1 MVCSSRDRKIRNGL
15 HHRFPAEGSPEARWY
30 DVNRQVSPLLRI
42 PIELRLQI
50 YELVLGNR
58 QIHVFYVPWQH
69 KRRIKNGQV
78 YTETIR
84 GGFRYQVLQKKQDP
98 WELDPRQLRD
108 STAVPLASLGS
119 RITLLSGVCRQLYH
133 ETALLPQQ
141 MNTWSFENLHVMERY
156 ILRENRMPLLQRRAI
171 QTLYCKEKLPK
182 ALAKKFGGLEAIIW
196 KDGKRLRRQDL
207 LLYPDVTW
215 KDRKE
220 LRERSCRW

>member
-1 MVCSSRDRKIRNGL
+1 MAFTIAFHPRDLQK
-15 HHRFPAEGSPEARWY
+15 H
-30 DVNRQVSPLLRI
+30 VSPLLRI
-42 PIELRLQI
+42 PTELRLQI

-78 YTETIR
+78 YTETIK

-98 WELDPRQLRD
+98 WELDPRQPRD
-108 STAVPLASLGS
+108 STTVPLASLGS

>member
-1 MVCSSRDRKIRNGL
+1 MASTTAFHPRDLQKPVGKLPTHPVKGASR
-15 HHRFPAEGSPEARWY
+15 
-30 DVNRQVSPLLRI
+30 VSPLLRI

-69 KRRIKNGQV
+69 KRRTKDGQA
-78 YTETIR
+78 YIETTK
-84 GGFRYQVLQKKQDP
+84 GGFRYEVLQKRQDP
-98 WELDPRQLRD
+98 WELDPKHLRG
-108 STAVPLASLGS
+108 SAAVPPFASSGS

-133 ETALLPQQ
+133 ETSILPQQ

-156 ILRENRMPLLQRRAI
+156 ILRENRMPLMQRRAI
-171 QTLYCKEKLPK
+171 HTLYCKEKLPK
-182 ALAKKFGGLEAIIW
+182 ALANKFGGLQAIIW
-196 KDGKRLRRQDL
+196 KDGKKLRRQDL